1 MGGEERSPGRRADTQ
16 RSSGRPRR
24 HAALR
29 CRRAGGAAA
38 RARDVSLCR
47 AGGRGRGAGRWRARA
62 RGGRDVLRR
71 MAAVAAGAG
80 VAARS
85 GRRAARVA
93 GAAGPLVAVRDRHCR
108 LRGGMGLAPPTGP
121 ALMGLE
127 FGTSVKYLK
136 GVGPKRAEALARL
149 GVRTVGDL
157 LYHAPHRYLDATTV
171 TPLAR
176 AAMGREATCVG
187 RVVTTGILPTRRGLR
202 VFRAVLR
209 DDSGL
214 LECAWPGQPFLER
227 QIKPGQLLLVSGPVR
242 FYHGRQLVPRE
253 LAAVIEPDR

>member
-1 MGGEERSPGRRADTQ
+1 
-16 RSSGRPRR
+16 
-24 HAALR
+24 
-29 CRRAGGAAA
+29 
-38 RARDVSLCR
+38 
-47 AGGRGRGAGRWRARA
+47 
-62 RGGRDVLRR
+62 

-93 GAAGPLVAVRDRHCR
+93 GAAGPLVAVRDRHRR
-108 LRGGMGLAPPTGP
+108 LRGGMGLAPPAGP

-127 FGTSVKYLK
+127 FGTSVKFLK

-149 GVRTVGDL
+149 GIRTVGDL

-176 AAMGREATCVG
+176 VRVGQEASCVG
-187 RVVTTGILPTRRGLR
+187 HVVTTGVLPTRRGLR
-202 VFRAVLR
+202 VFRAVLK

-214 LECAWPGQPFLER
+214 LECAWPGQPFLEL
-227 QIKPGQLLLVSGPVR
+227 QIKPGQLLLVTRPVR
-242 FYHGRQLVPRE
+242 YYHGRQLVPRE
-253 LAAVIEPDR
+253 FVVLADQGEAAPHGALG